1 MTKNSRRAA
10 VAAAAAVAL
19 AGTGTGVWAATQTG
33 GAGSDGSTSVSRTA
47 YGPSATRS
55 AGDGRCGS
63 YGPSDWGMGMM
74 GDPDTWMG
82 PGMGDRD
89 TWMGPGMM
97 GGSPYGLA
105 GNGKPVSSLAA
116 AKARAQTY
124 ADRLDLRVGEVMQFT
139 CNFYAELTTADGR
152 GATEVLIDPGNGA
165 VWMEY
170 GPAMMWNTDYGMHPA
185 SGTKA
190 RVSTDEARQIAR
202 QWLGNHRAGQSSG
215 EAEEF
220 PGYYT
225 LHTLKGGKIT
235 GMLSVN
241 ATTGQVWY
249 HSWHGDFVEMSDD

>member
-33 GAGSDGSTSVSRTA
+33 GAGSDGSMSTSRTA
-47 YGPSATRS
+47 YGPSATRPP
-55 AGDGRCGS
+55 GDGRCGS

-74 GDPDTWMG
+74 GG
-82 PGMGDRD
+82 P
-89 TWMGPGMM
+89 GPGMM
-97 GGSPYGLA
+97 GDSPYGLA

-190 RVSTDEARQIAR
+190 LVSADEARQIAR
-202 QWLGNHRAGQSSG
+202 QWLGDHRAGQSSG
-215 EAEEF
+215 KAEEF

-249 HSWHGDFVEMSDD
+249 HSWHGDFVDMSDD